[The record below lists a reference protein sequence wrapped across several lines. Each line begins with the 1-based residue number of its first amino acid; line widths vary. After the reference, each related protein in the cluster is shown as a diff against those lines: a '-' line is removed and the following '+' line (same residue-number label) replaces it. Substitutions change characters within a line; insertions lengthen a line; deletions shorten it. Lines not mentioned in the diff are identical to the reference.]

1 MITKKIIGCCILLIS
16 LGMSALFSAENSIIE
31 TAVTPFFNALK
42 NGDVVAVERY
52 IADPLYSEIKPR
64 LNAEGYPAFLRQY
77 YSDSYIEVSNVYDI
91 SKDQK
96 NVCLDLYFSSNEKQS
111 IELQLHKSAA
121 GDWKITKQTEIS
133 E

>member
-1 MITKKIIGCCILLIS
+1 MS
-16 LGMSALFSAENSIIE
+16 LGISVSYSAENSIIE

-42 NGDVVAVERY
+42 NGDVAAVEKY
-52 IADPLYSEIKPR
+52 IADPLYSQIKTR
-64 LNAEGYPAFLRQY
+64 LNTQEYPAFLRQY

-91 SKDQK
+91 SNDQK

-111 IELQLHKSAA
+111 IELQLHKSAE
-121 GDWKITKQTEIS
+121 GDWKITKQTEIT